1 MNEPSNTGA
10 EPAARNNGLRE
21 GVLGTSDIVFIVM
34 AAAAPMAVVVA
45 LMPIALAFGNGAG
58 VPGTYL
64 CAIGAMLLFAVG
76 YVRIIPFV
84 QNAGAFYAYISAS
97 IGRVS
102 GLAAA
107 YVAALS
113 YFVLSCSTIA
123 ALAYFAES
131 FFEHVTGSAAH
142 WSFWAFA
149 AIALISWF
157 SYHRITLAA
166 KVLGV
171 ALVAEIAIILW
182 LDVAIVRNVG
192 IDAFDLG
199 IFQPASVLAPGLGI
213 AAIYVF
219 SSMIG
224 VEGTAIYQEEAKQRE
239 VTVPR
244 ATYVAVVLVGL
255 FYVFTAWC
263 LVSSV
268 GASRVG
274 DVARVDPGSFIV
286 NLGVA
291 HLGDGGAT
299 AISVLVLTSAFAAAL
314 ALFNNATRYLYALAR
329 DGVLPQ
335 PLSRTH
341 PRHRSPHIAGL
352 GLTVALIVVFVLAAL
367 AGLHPL
373 LNVATALTGLGTV
386 GLMTLLS
393 ATALAIPIFF
403 ARRQSF
409 SFPTTVAP
417 AIGGV
422 TIATATALSF
432 TNYSALTGVDSALIN
447 RLPYA
452 LLAVA
457 ILGSVQAMWLRRH
470 RPGLY
475 SRIGS
480 TRVDDAA
487 DVKGPAS
494 AASVTDPES
503 SLGAA
508 ANTLGR

>member
-1 MNEPSNTGA
+1 
-10 EPAARNNGLRE
+10 
-21 GVLGTSDIVFIVM
+21 
-34 AAAAPMAVVVA
+34 
-45 LMPIALAFGNGAG
+45 
-58 VPGTYL
+58 
-64 CAIGAMLLFAVG
+64 
-76 YVRIIPFV
+76 
-84 QNAGAFYAYISAS
+84 
-97 IGRVS
+97 
-102 GLAAA
+102 
-107 YVAALS
+107 
-113 YFVLSCSTIA
+113 
-123 ALAYFAES
+123 
-131 FFEHVTGSAAH
+131 
-142 WSFWAFA
+142 
-149 AIALISWF
+149 
-157 SYHRITLAA
+157 
-166 KVLGV
+166 
-171 ALVAEIAIILW
+171 
-182 LDVAIVRNVG
+182 
-192 IDAFDLG
+192 
-199 IFQPASVLAPGLGI
+199 
-213 AAIYVF
+213 
-219 SSMIG
+219 
-224 VEGTAIYQEEAKQRE
+224 
-239 VTVPR
+239 
-244 ATYVAVVLVGL
+244 
-255 FYVFTAWC
+255 
-263 LVSSV
+263 
-268 GASRVG
+268 
-274 DVARVDPGSFIV
+274 
-286 NLGVA
+286 
-291 HLGDGGAT
+291 
-299 AISVLVLTSAFAAAL
+299 
-314 ALFNNATRYLYALAR
+314 
-329 DGVLPQ
+329 
-335 PLSRTH
+335 
-341 PRHRSPHIAGL
+341 
-352 GLTVALIVVFVLAAL
+352 LTVALIVVFVLAAL
-367 AGLHPL
+367 TGLHPL

>member
-1 MNEPSNTGA
+1 MNGLDVTDVRP
-10 EPAARNNGLRE
+10 PAANNRLRG
-21 GVLGTSDIVFIVM
+21 GVLGTSDIVFMVM

-45 LMPIALAFGNGAG
+45 LMPIALAFGNGPG

-64 CAIGAMLLFAVG
+64 CAIGAMLLFAMG

-84 QNAGAFYAYISAS
+84 QNAGAFYAYVTAS
-97 IGRVS
+97 IGRVW

-107 YVAALS
+107 YVATFS
-113 YFVLSCSTIA
+113 YLALSCSTIA

-131 FFEHVTGSAAH
+131 FFERVSGSAMH

-149 AIALISWF
+149 SIALISWL

-182 LDVAIVRNVG
+182 LDLAVVKDVG
-192 IDAFDLG
+192 IGAFEVG
-199 IFQPASVLAPGLGI
+199 NFQPTSVLAPGIGI
-213 AAIYVF
+213 AAIYAF

-224 VEGTAIYQEEAKQRE
+224 VEGTAIYQEEARHRE
-239 VTVPR
+239 ITVPR
-244 ATYVAVVLVGL
+244 ATYVAVILVGL

-268 GASRVG
+268 GAARVS
-274 DVARVDPGSFIV
+274 DVARADPGSFIV
-286 NLGVA
+286 DLGRT
-291 HLGDGGAT
+291 HLGKWGAT

-341 PRHRSPHIAGL
+341 PRHRSPHVASL
-352 GLTVALIVVFVLAAL
+352 CLTMALIVVFVLTAL
-367 AGLHPL
+367 AGLDPL

-393 ATALAIPIFF
+393 MTALAIPIFF

-422 TIATATALSF
+422 IIATATSLSF
-432 TNYSALTGVDSALIN
+432 ANYSALTGVDSGVIN
-447 RLPYA
+447 HLPYA
-452 LLAVA
+452 LLVVA
-457 ILGSVQAMWLRRH
+457 ILGAVQATWLHRH
-470 RPGLY
+470 RPNLY

-480 TRVDDAA
+480 TRVDDAGGA
-487 DVKGPAS
+487 KGTAS
-494 AASVTDPES
+494 AQSATDPAT

-508 ANTLGR
+508 ANTFGP